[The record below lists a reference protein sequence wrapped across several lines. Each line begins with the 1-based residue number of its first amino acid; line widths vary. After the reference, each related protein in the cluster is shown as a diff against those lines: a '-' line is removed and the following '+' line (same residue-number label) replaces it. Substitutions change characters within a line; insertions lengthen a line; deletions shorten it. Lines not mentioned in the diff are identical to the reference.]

1 MYRAIEYDNDFLAHY
16 GVKGMKW
23 GVRKARKTVTSA
35 TRGAANKTKK
45 GAHIVVS
52 SAKARRDAS
61 HKESFRY
68 MADVGAGEFRK
79 KTNAR
84 IRKRSV
90 DPTYKKEY
98 DKALARLRNP
108 NYVADKKRLM
118 GIGVNAVAAGVLLGP
133 EMAAISTSY
142 QVAKYRNNKARA
154 RRTKGYKEY
163 KWFR

>member
-1 MYRAIEYDNDFLAHY
+1 MYRAMEYDNDFLAHY

-23 GVRKARKTVTSA
+23 GVRKARNTVTSTA
-35 TRGAANKTKK
+35 KGVAKKTKS
-45 GAHIVVS
+45 GAHLVVS

-61 HKESFRY
+61 QKESFRY
-68 MADVGAGEFRK
+68 RADVGAGDFRK

-84 IRKRSV
+84 VRKRSV

-98 DKALARLRNP
+98 DKAIARLRNP

-118 GIGVNAVAAGVLLGP
+118 GIGASAVAVNLMFGP
-133 EMAAISTSY
+133 QAAALSTSY
-142 QVAKYRNNKARA
+142 HVAKYRNDKARA